1 MISRLQLS
9 WTSTGFIAL
18 LLLLATVQGVFAST
32 SDIGGATVSKSKAF
46 DNTSALEV
54 SQAAIGNT
62 IGEHVFVDRAGRPVK
77 LSDYRGK
84 PFLISFVYSSCYHV
98 CPTTTRHL
106 ARAVKKARDALGE
119 DSFNVLTIGFDTP
132 NDTPDTM
139 RVFAKKQGIDW
150 PGWKFLSGDQKA
162 INSLAREVGFLY
174 FSSPN
179 GFDHLLQTT
188 LVDGSGHVTSQVY
201 DISGTSFDTPR
212 LVEPLKQLVLGKSS
226 PGSLLTSLANRVRLF
241 CTVYDPASGSYYF
254 DYSLFVGML
263 IGAII
268 IFSIL
273 FWLIREWRRPRSA
286 GT

>member
-1 MISRLQLS
+1 MISRLQSS
-9 WTSTGFIAL
+9 WATTGFIAL
-18 LLLLATVQGVFAST
+18 LLLLSTVQGTYASV
-32 SDIGGATVSKSKAF
+32 GLAVSKSKTF

-62 IGEHVFVDRAGRPVK
+62 IGEHVFVDRAGRTVR

-84 PFLISFVYSSCYHV
+84 PLLISFVYSSCYHV

-106 ARAVKKARDALGE
+106 ARVVKKARDVLGE
-119 DSFNVLTIGFDTP
+119 DSFNVLTIGFDTL
-132 NDTPDTM
+132 NDTPDAM
-139 RVFAKKQGIDW
+139 RVFARQQGIDQ

-162 INSLAREVGFLY
+162 IDNLAREVGFLY

-188 LVDGSGHVTSQVY
+188 LVDSTGKVAGQVY
-201 DISGTSFDTPR
+201 DISGSSFDTPR
-212 LVEPLKQLVLGKSS
+212 LVEPLKQLVLGKSN
-226 PGSLLTSLANRVRLF
+226 PGSLLTSLANRIRLF

-254 DYSLFVGML
+254 DYSLFVGMF

-273 FWLIREWRRPRSA
+273 FWLIREWRGQRRA

>member
-1 MISRLQLS
+1 MISRLQSS
-9 WTSTGFIAL
+9 WATTGFIAL
-18 LLLLATVQGVFAST
+18 LLLLSTVQGTYASV
-32 SDIGGATVSKSKAF
+32 GLAVSKSKTF

-62 IGEHVFVDRAGRPVK
+62 IGEHVFVDRAGRTVR

-84 PFLISFVYSSCYHV
+84 PLLISFVYSSCYHV

-106 ARAVKKARDALGE
+106 ARVVKKARDVLGE
-119 DSFNVLTIGFDTP
+119 DSFNVLTIGFDTL
-132 NDTPDTM
+132 NDTPDAM
-139 RVFAKKQGIDW
+139 RVFARQQGIDQ

-162 INSLAREVGFLY
+162 IDNLAREVGFLY

-188 LVDGSGHVTSQVY
+188 LVDSTGKVAGQVY
-201 DISGTSFDTPR
+201 DISGSSFDTPR
-212 LVEPLKQLVLGKSS
+212 LVEPLKQLVLGKPN
-226 PGSLLTSLANRVRLF
+226 PGSLLTSLANRIRLF

-254 DYSLFVGML
+254 DYSLFVGMF

-273 FWLIREWRRPRSA
+273 FWLIREWRGQRRA
-286 GT
+286 RT

>member
-1 MISRLQLS
+1 MISRLQSS
-9 WTSTGFIAL
+9 WATTGFIAL
-18 LLLLATVQGVFAST
+18 LLLLSTVQGTYASV
-32 SDIGGATVSKSKAF
+32 GLVVSKSKTF

-62 IGEHVFVDRAGRPVK
+62 IGEHVFVDRAGRTVR

-84 PFLISFVYSSCYHV
+84 PLLISFVYSSCYHV

-106 ARAVKKARDALGE
+106 ARVVKKARDVLGE
-119 DSFNVLTIGFDTP
+119 DSFNVLTIGFDTL
-132 NDTPDTM
+132 NDTPDAM
-139 RVFAKKQGIDW
+139 RVFARQQGIDQ

-162 INSLAREVGFLY
+162 IDNLAREVGFLY

-188 LVDGSGHVTSQVY
+188 LVDSTGKVAGQVY

-212 LVEPLKQLVLGKSS
+212 LVEPLKQLVLGKPN
-226 PGSLLTSLANRVRLF
+226 PGSLLTSLANRIRLF

-254 DYSLFVGML
+254 DYSLFVGMF

-273 FWLIREWRRPRSA
+273 FWLIREWRGQRRA

>member
-1 MISRLQLS
+1 MISRLQSS
-9 WTSTGFIAL
+9 WATTGFIAL
-18 LLLLATVQGVFAST
+18 LLLLSTVQGTYASV
-32 SDIGGATVSKSKAF
+32 GLVVSKSKTF

-62 IGEHVFVDRAGRPVK
+62 IGEHVFVDRAGRTVR

-84 PFLISFVYSSCYHV
+84 PLLISFVYSSCYHV

-106 ARAVKKARDALGE
+106 ARVVKKARDVLGE
-119 DSFNVLTIGFDTP
+119 DSFNVLTIGFDTL
-132 NDTPDTM
+132 NDTPDAM
-139 RVFAKKQGIDW
+139 RVFARQQGIDQ

-162 INSLAREVGFLY
+162 IDNLAREVGFLY

-188 LVDGSGHVTSQVY
+188 LVDSTGKVAGQVY
-201 DISGTSFDTPR
+201 DISGSSFDTPR
-212 LVEPLKQLVLGKSS
+212 LVEPLKQLVLGKSN
-226 PGSLLTSLANRVRLF
+226 PGSLLTSLANRIRLF

-254 DYSLFVGML
+254 DYSLFVGMF

-273 FWLIREWRRPRSA
+273 FWLIREWRGQRRA

>member
-1 MISRLQLS
+1 MISRLQSS
-9 WTSTGFIAL
+9 WATTGFIAL
-18 LLLLATVQGVFAST
+18 LLLLSTVQGTYASV
-32 SDIGGATVSKSKAF
+32 GLAVSKSKTF

-62 IGEHVFVDRAGRPVK
+62 IGEHVFVDRAGRTVR

-84 PFLISFVYSSCYHV
+84 PLLISFVYSSCYHV

-106 ARAVKKARDALGE
+106 ALAVKKARDVLGE
-119 DSFNVLTIGFDTP
+119 DSFNVLTIGFDTL
-132 NDTPDTM
+132 NDTPDAM
-139 RVFAKKQGIDW
+139 RVFARHQGIDQ

-162 INSLAREVGFLY
+162 IDSLAREVGFLY

-188 LVDGSGHVTSQVY
+188 LVDSTGKVAGQVY
-201 DISGTSFDTPR
+201 DISGSSFDTPR
-212 LVEPLKQLVLGKSS
+212 LVEPLKQLVLGKPN
-226 PGSLLTSLANRVRLF
+226 PGSLLTSLANRIRLF

-254 DYSLFVGML
+254 DYSLFVGMF

-273 FWLIREWRRPRSA
+273 FWLIREWRGQRRA
-286 GT
+286 RT